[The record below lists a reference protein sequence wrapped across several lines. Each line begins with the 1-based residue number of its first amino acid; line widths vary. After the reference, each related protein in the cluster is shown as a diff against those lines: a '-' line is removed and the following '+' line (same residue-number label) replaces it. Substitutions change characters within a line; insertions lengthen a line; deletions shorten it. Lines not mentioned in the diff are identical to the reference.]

1 MPSITVPQPVPKI
14 AREFRLVSQDEDG
27 TKMFRCVDA
36 EGTETLTV
44 RPDGSS
50 FSYFIGVCLDCAFGT
65 APYDWPDC
73 PHRDAPIRSR
83 SSTST
88 GARPTET
95 P

>member
-1 MPSITVPQPVPKI
+1 VPKI

-50 FSYFIGVCLDCAFGT
+50 FQLL
-65 APYDWPDC
+65 
-73 PHRDAPIRSR
+73 HRRVLGLCVR
-83 SSTST
+83 NCTV
-88 GARPTET
+88 
-95 P
+95 